1 MFSRPYYKHLWQ
13 LVSGIHYETPEE
25 TVSSSLTE
33 VSEKLCEGILQWK
46 TPVNSSSQADL
57 EKLLKDKHQEKLIP
71 FTKKLQELLNLE
83 TAQCWE
89 ILCFY
94 LTNEYRGSASSLA
107 SFVASESNTIKLLDD
122 IWGFYSL
129 ERMVVLKIVKNLLHF
144 YEVEDHPFHEQFVE
158 IVDKI
163 TLKKLMQSY
172 IKQLKHLL
180 EDKPPSSLKAS
191 GSDFQSQQGKL
202 IAWSER
208 NAREINEVLQ
218 ILLLLVSF
226 IGVDTC
232 QMVELFNNMKT
243 HNFARS
249 QLYMNESGSWVH
261 KQLIRNMCYSEIA
274 LFLKCL
280 DISPNEKNL
289 DVDWVKSIIAEL
301 SEEIGM
307 LHNNPEYGPILLA
320 WMLLNFRIVS
330 GECAESDMLKF
341 RRFGAKAIHLNCFKF
356 LQEMVC
362 HPMYK
367 DDTLVSK
374 IVRKTIYDLLAYMCD
389 LFDGDGS
396 MAKQSNIYEL
406 LCGLLSWG
414 HIASEFCAKEG
425 KLVFREYIIHCF

>member
-1 MFSRPYYKHLWQ
+1 M
-13 LVSGIHYETPEE
+13 VSGIHYETPEE
-25 TVSSSLTE
+25 TVVQKLSE
-33 VSEKLCEGILQWK
+33 VSEKLCEGILQFR
-46 TPVNSSSQADL
+46 PNSSCSPKTDL

-83 TAQCWE
+83 TTQCWE

-107 SFVASESNTIKLLDD
+107 AFVASEANTIKLLDD

-144 YEVEDHPFHEQFVE
+144 YQVDDHPFHEQFVE

-163 TLKKLMQSY
+163 TLRKLRDSY
-172 IKQLKHLL
+172 LKQFKHLL
-180 EDKPPSSLKAS
+180 EDKPPSNFK
-191 GSDFQSQQGKL
+191 GSSDYQGQQGKL

-218 ILLLLVSF
+218 ILMLLVSY

-232 QMVELFNNMKT
+232 QMVEIFSNMKG
-243 HNFARS
+243 HNFGRS
-249 QLYMNESGSWVH
+249 QPHMELCNGIH
-261 KQLIRNMCYSEIA
+261 KQLIQKMCYSEIA

-280 DISPNEKNL
+280 DISSSDKNL
-289 DVDWVKSIIAEL
+289 DRDWIKEIIEKL

-307 LHNNPEYGPILLA
+307 LHNNPENGPILLA

-330 GECAESDMLKF
+330 GECGESDMVKF
-341 RRFGAKAIHLNCFKF
+341 RRFGAKAVHLNCFKF
-356 LQEMVC
+356 LEEMVS
-362 HPMYK
+362 HQMYK

-374 IVRKTIYDLLAYMCD
+374 IVRKTIYDLISYMCD

-396 MAKQSNIYEL
+396 MAKQSFIYEL
-406 LCGLLSWG
+406 MCALLSWG
-414 HIASEFCAKEG
+414 HIAKEFCAKEG
-425 KLVFREYIIHCF
+425 KFFVIYS

>member
-1 MFSRPYYKHLWQ
+1 MLN
-13 LVSGIHYETPEE
+13 LG
-25 TVSSSLTE
+25 
-33 VSEKLCEGILQWK
+33 SEK
-46 TPVNSSSQADL
+46 
-57 EKLLKDKHQEKLIP
+57 
-71 FTKKLQELLNLE
+71 
-83 TAQCWE
+83 CWE

-144 YEVEDHPFHEQFVE
+144 YGVEDHPFHEQFVE

-163 TLKKLMQSY
+163 TLKKLMESY
-172 IKQLKHLL
+172 LKQFKHLI
-180 EDKPPSSLKAS
+180 EDKPPNSLKVS
-191 GSDFQSQQGKL
+191 GSDFQCQQGKL

-208 NAREINEVLQ
+208 TAREINEVLQ
-218 ILLLLVSF
+218 ILLLIVSY

-232 QMVELFNNMKT
+232 QMVELFNNMKA

-249 QLYMNESGSWVH
+249 QVHMNESGNWVH
-261 KQLIRNMCYSEIA
+261 KQLIRKMCYSEIA

-289 DVDWVKSIIAEL
+289 DVDWVKDIIAKL
-301 SEEIGM
+301 ADEIAM

-341 RRFGAKAIHLNCFKF
+341 RRYGAKAVHLNCFKF
-356 LQEMVC
+356 LEEMVC
-362 HPMYK
+362 HSMYK

-396 MAKQSNIYEL
+396 MAKQGSIYEL

-414 HIASEFCAKEG
+414 HISSDFCAKEG
-425 KLVFREYIIHCF
+425 ELIFLL